1 MAECVQAKVIVLIC
15 YQTCSNPRSAQ
26 ADYREGRE
34 DQQGESAGES
44 IMDRIEAL
52 VEDQMDDL
60 EEQLVSGIKEVL
72 SADTQQ
78 GLRKREEAAMMCK

>member
-1 MAECVQAKVIVLIC
+1 
-15 YQTCSNPRSAQ
+15 
-26 ADYREGRE
+26 
-34 DQQGESAGES
+34 
-44 IMDRIEAL
+44 MDRIEAL